1 MCFCSDYKNPERSLQ
16 GKKVNY
22 KIIVTGPVGAGKTT
36 AINTLTDHKA
46 LLTDAQVSDST
57 TSKRKETT
65 TVAMDYGS
73 IELADGDMAH
83 IYGTPGQKRFEFMW
97 DILVQGA
104 HSLIILLDN
113 SRNYPFRDLK
123 YYSQMF
129 ADFIKNNGL
138 VVGVTWSDKKND
150 PPIEAYQQWLNVL
163 EIDASVM
170 FVDAR
175 EKNDMLNLL
184 ESSLKSISQNKFS
197 EIAKVAADKEV
208 EVTASTLAESS
219 PEAEETVLYEP
230 QDKILLTEKSLAQ
243 VQKIKGV
250 TGVTL
255 TNSMGELLQ
264 STINDDQMNEFIAFL
279 SGMTTSF
286 EDIADIGEVHRIML
300 RGPKDDNLT
309 VFVEKERSLGV
320 SSEKKISIPALSQEI
335 EDMLQWSE

>member
-1 MCFCSDYKNPERSLQ
+1 M
-16 GKKVNY
+16 NY

-36 AINTLTDHKA
+36 AINTLTDHTA
-46 LLTDAQVSDST
+46 LLTDAQVSDPT
-57 TSKRKETT
+57 TSKRKDTT

-73 IELADGDMAH
+73 IELADGGIAH

-97 DILVQGA
+97 EILVQGA

-123 YYSQMF
+123 YYTQIF
-129 ADFIKNNGL
+129 ADFIKNSGL
-138 VVGVTWSDKKND
+138 VVGVTWSDQKND
-150 PPIEAYQQWLNVL
+150 PPVEAYQQWLKSL

-175 EKNDMLNLL
+175 EKNDMMNLL
-184 ESSLKSISQNKFS
+184 NSSLRSISKNEESDNK
-197 EIAKVAADKEV
+197 EDTADTLI
-208 EVTASTLAESS
+208 EVTDVPIEPYSEGKDTK
-219 PEAEETVLYEP
+219 LYESL
-230 QDKILLTEKSLAQ
+230 DKILLTEKSMEQ

-264 STINDDQMNEFIAFL
+264 STIDDNQMNEFIAFL
-279 SGMTTSF
+279 SGITSNF
-286 EDIADIGEVHRIML
+286 GDKANIGEVHRIML

-320 SSEKKISIPALSQEI
+320 RSEKPISIPALSQQI

>member
-1 MCFCSDYKNPERSLQ
+1 M
-16 GKKVNY
+16 NY

-36 AINTLTDHKA
+36 AINTLTDHTA
-46 LLTDAQVSDST
+46 LLTDAQVSDPT

-73 IELADGDMAH
+73 IELADGGIAH

-113 SRNYPFRDLK
+113 SRNYPLRDLK
-123 YYSQMF
+123 YYTQIF
-129 ADFIKNNGL
+129 ADFIKNSGL
-138 VVGVTWSDKKND
+138 VVGVTWSDQKDD
-150 PPIEAYQQWLNVL
+150 PPVEAYQQWLKSL
-163 EIDASVM
+163 EIGAPVM

-175 EKNDMLNLL
+175 EKNDMMRLL
-184 ESSLKSISQNKFS
+184 ETSLQSVSQNEPSDTTKITTDS
-197 EIAKVAADKEV
+197 RIEVAEPSSQ
-208 EVTASTLAESS
+208 STPDA
-219 PEAEETVLYEP
+219 PEHKDTSLYESL
-230 QDKILLTEKSLAQ
+230 DKIQLTEKSMEQ
-243 VQKIKGV
+243 VQQINGV

-264 STINDDQMNEFIAFL
+264 STIDDDQMNEFIAFL
-279 SGMTTSF
+279 SGITSSF
-286 EDIADIGEVHRIML
+286 EETANIGEVHRIML

-320 SSEKKISIPALSQEI
+320 RSEKRISIPALSQEI